1 MLAGINLIINELLRT
16 AQMWRTITFHGPET
30 SLTRHLRIAT
40 ESVETWGDHWVWQP
54 YFTMGNLKVSEEKG
68 LVQGEPGL
76 ESHSGLSIFRVPPQM
91 WTAQRKKRKQAHP
104 RPHNFTLASIQQTFL
119 KHLPCS
125 GNCIFPLAPPP
136 NNTRAWLS
144 EVPPTPGLPG
154 FWVTGGTPSRDICH
168 LQGHVFGTVEVSG
181 WGTRGGRLPLKGW
194 GRRRV
199 PANRGPAGR
208 VLEIWWDFLHV
219 LDWSGDRSAVTT
231 VTWAPMQHTS
241 QFSLIH

>member
-1 MLAGINLIINELLRT
+1 MALKQVSPDISESP
-16 AQMWRTITFHGPET
+16 Q
-30 SLTRHLRIAT
+30 
-40 ESVETWGDHWVWQP
+40 SVETWGDHWVWQP
-54 YFTMGNLKVSEEKG
+54 SFTMGNLKVSEEKG
-68 LVQGEPGL
+68 LVQQNQDWNPTRGSPYSKFLLRCELPRGRR
-76 ESHSGLSIFRVPPQM
+76 E
-91 WTAQRKKRKQAHP
+91 KQAHP
-104 RPHNFTLASIQQTFL
+104 HPHNFTLASIQQTFL

-125 GNCIFPLAPPP
+125 GNRIFPLAPPP

-154 FWVTGGTPSRDICH
+154 LWVTGGTPSRDICH

-181 WGTRGGRLPLKGW
+181 WGARGGRLPLKGR

-208 VLEIWWDFLHV
+208 VLEIWWDLLHV

-231 VTWAPMQHTS
+231 VTWAPMQHTT
-241 QFSLIH
+241 QFSLKFVMSSIYD